1 VVVAMKEQ
9 TAIRLAWAWWLL
21 TIGLLVLAVVLGLLS
36 HGVEPPDWFSTAI
49 LIGMTGFATVGALI
63 ASRHPR
69 NPIGWLFS
77 AIAFGVVLLGFRE
90 TYVVYALFASPGSLP
105 GATFVAWLGS
115 WIPLLAITSIPFVFL
130 LFPDGSPPS
139 KRWRLV
145 GWIALAGM
153 GLLVLGN
160 IVAPGPLGG
169 FNLGR
174 VHIAN
179 PTGIQG
185 LRGVSYGVLTVGAIC
200 VLVAGVASVI
210 ALVLRFRRSR
220 GEERQQLRWLA
231 YVAAATAAIPLIGI
245 ASAIAGIDL
254 GNIVFPAFFLL
265 LLIGIPVASGIAIL
279 KYRVLDLDIVI
290 KKTVVFAVVATVL
303 TGLYLGVIALATVG
317 TVSRLL
323 VGALLLAVTFNPVR
337 RAARSLADRVVYG
350 KRATSYEV
358 LAQFSG
364 RMADTYATDDV
375 LPRMA
380 QILAGATGASS
391 ATVWL
396 LVGGELRPAASN
408 GDAPVRNAFAIRAD
422 RLPELPD
429 DFAGE
434 VRHQGELLGALSVSM
449 PVNDPLD
456 PGREKLV
463 RDLASQAGLVLRNV
477 RLIEELR
484 ASRQRLVAAQDEERR
499 KIERNIHDGAQQ
511 QLVALAVKQR
521 MVASVVG
528 RNDDRA
534 RAILEELQSETT
546 QALED
551 LRDLARGVYP
561 PLLADQGLAAAL
573 EAQARKSTVPVDVM
587 ADGVARFPQ
596 EVEVAVYFSCLEALQ
611 NVVKYAEA
619 SGAAIRLANVGGE
632 LTFEVEDDGVGF
644 DASSTG
650 YGTGLQGMAD
660 RLDALGGRIDV
671 RSARGSGT
679 TITGVVPVA
688 ATSATP

>member
-1 VVVAMKEQ
+1 MKER
-9 TAIRLAWAWWLL
+9 TTVRLARAWWLL
-21 TIGLLVLAVVLGLLS
+21 TIGLLVFTVVLGFLS
-36 HGVEPPDWFSTAI
+36 HGVERPDWFSTAV

-77 AIAFGVVLLGFRE
+77 AIAFGVVLVGFRE
-90 TYVVYALFASPGSLP
+90 SYVVYALFTAPGSLP
-105 GATFVAWLGS
+105 GATVVAWLGS

-139 KRWRLV
+139 KRWRVV
-145 GWIALAGM
+145 GWIDLAAM

-160 IVAPGPLGG
+160 IVVPGPLGG
-169 FNLGR
+169 FSLER
-174 VHIAN
+174 IHIAN

-185 LRGVSYGVLTVGAIC
+185 LHDVANDVLAAGAIG
-200 VLVAGVASVI
+200 VIVAGVASMI
-210 ALVLRFRRSR
+210 ALVLRFRRAR

-231 YVAAATAAIPLIGI
+231 YVAAATAAVPLIGI
-245 ASAIAGIDL
+245 ASVIAGVDL
-254 GNIVFPAFFLL
+254 GNLVFPAFFVL

-279 KYRVLDLDIVI
+279 KYRMLDLDIVI

-396 LVGGELRPAASN
+396 LVGGELRPAASS
-408 GDAPVRNAFAIRAD
+408 GDAPVRSAFAIRAD

-429 DFAGE
+429 DFAAE

-449 PVNDPLD
+449 PANDPLD

-477 RLIEELR
+477 RLIEDLK

-511 QLVALAVKQR
+511 QLVALTVKLKLLGQL
-521 MVASVVG
+521 A
-528 RNDDRA
+528 A
-534 RAILEELQSETT
+534 RDPEKATALADQLQLEATG
-546 QALED
+546 ALED
-551 LRDLARGVYP
+551 LRDLARGIYP
-561 PLLADQGLAAAL
+561 PLLADKGLAAAIP
-573 EAQARKSTVPVDVM
+573 AQVRKAPFPVDVDV
-587 ADGVARFPQ
+587 DGIERYAQ
-596 EVEVAVYFSCLEALQ
+596 DAEAAIYFCVLEALQ
-611 NVVKYAEA
+611 NVAKYAKA
-619 SGAAIRLANVGGE
+619 DRVTVRLAENDGSLSFTV
-632 LTFEVEDDGVGF
+632 TDDGAGF
-644 DASSTG
+644 DPAATG
-650 YGTGLQGMAD
+650 YGTGMQGMAD
-660 RLDALGGRIDV
+660 RMDAIGGSLQV
-671 RSARGSGT
+671 RSAPGDGT
-679 TITGVVPVA
+679 TVAGHLPAGVQV
-688 ATSATP
+688 